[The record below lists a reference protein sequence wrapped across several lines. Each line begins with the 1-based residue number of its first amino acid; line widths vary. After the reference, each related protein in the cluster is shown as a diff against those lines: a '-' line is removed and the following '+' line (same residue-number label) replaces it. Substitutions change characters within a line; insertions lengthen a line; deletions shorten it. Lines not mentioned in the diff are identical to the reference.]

1 MSAEDSATQ
10 IGNPKTLKAAVAK
23 LDEVTLPLAD
33 ALMDKAMDA
42 MLKQRG
48 VIS

>member
-1 MSAEDSATQ
+1 
-10 IGNPKTLKAAVAK
+10 
-23 LDEVTLPLAD
+23 VTLPLAD